1 MKPEIEKRKSDLQK
15 QHDDLAAKIKQGKEA
30 IANMEATLMGI
41 KGAIAQVD
49 WTLDLLKEEKSDPKK
64 AKVELNQENIT

>member
-15 QHDDLAAKIKQGKEA
+15 QHEDLVSKIKQGEEA
-30 IANMEATLMGI
+30 ISNMKATLMGI
-41 KGAIAQVD
+41 KGAISQVD
-49 WTLDLLKEEKSDPKK
+49 WILGLLKEEKSDPKK

>member
-15 QHDDLAAKIKQGKEA
+15 QHEDLVSKIKQGEEA
-30 IANMEATLMGI
+30 ISNMRATLMGI